1 MRRAT
6 VRFQLAGKTRIG
18 IVINVRSKLVEVAYG
33 TSEEHVDWPQIV
45 VGPETRQGRALM
57 LREVTYFYGANTAWE
72 QPADLQLGEPCAKD
86 LFYAIAKLC
95 RAHREQFGGE
105 DSAEE

>member
-18 IVINVRSKLVEVAYG
+18 VVINVRDKLVEVAYG
-33 TSEEHVDWPQIV
+33 TSEEHVDWPQLV
-45 VGPETRQGRALM
+45 VHPETRQGRTLM
-57 LREVTYFYGANTAWE
+57 LREVTYFYGANTSWE
-72 QPADLQLGEPCAKD
+72 QPSDLQFGEPCAKD

-95 RAHREQFGGE
+95 RAYREQLGE
-105 DSAEE
+105 QGSDEE